1 MKERKSERATSANH
15 PFTLSL
21 FRSFALLF
29 HSLNFVVMK
38 KIEIVGYQRANLG
51 RTESQAIRAEG
62 NVPCVLYGGA
72 EQVHF
77 SAPAILFR
85 ELLYSPNIYEVALN
99 IEGDEYRA
107 ILQEA
112 QFHPVSDALLHA
124 DFLLVTDKKPIK
136 IAVPVRL
143 IGTAPGVQK
152 GGKLVTR
159 VRKLRVK
166 GTVENIPDFIDVDV
180 SGLDLGKSVRVGQ
193 IPVKNIEMLEQAS
206 NPVASIEIPRALR
219 GTVGK

>member
-1 MKERKSERATSANH
+1 MKQ
-15 PFTLSL
+15 
-21 FRSFALLF
+21 
-29 HSLNFVVMK
+29 
-38 KIEIVGYQRANLG
+38 IEIVGYQRANLG
-51 RTESQAIRAEG
+51 RAESQAIRAEG
-62 NVPCVLYGGA
+62 NVPCVLYGGS

-85 ELLYSPNIYEVALN
+85 SLLYTPNVYEVLLN
-99 IEGDEYRA
+99 IEGTEYRA
-107 ILQEA
+107 VLQEA
-112 QFHPVSDALLHA
+112 QFHPVSDTLLHA
-124 DFLLVTDKKPIK
+124 DFLQIIEGKPVK
-136 IAVPVRL
+136 LAVPVRL

-166 GTVENIPDFIDVDV
+166 GAIENIPDFIDVDV

-193 IPVKNIEMLEQAS
+193 IPVQNIEMLEQAS

>member
-1 MKERKSERATSANH
+1 MSGYHSYFSADYGQLAKHN
-15 PFTLSL
+15 
-21 FRSFALLF
+21 
-29 HSLNFVVMK
+29 MK

-62 NVPCVLYGGA
+62 NVPCVLYGGQ

-77 SAPAILFR
+77 YAPAILFR
-85 ELLYSPNIYEVALN
+85 DLLYTPNIFEVALN
-99 IEGDEYRA
+99 IEGAEYRA
-107 ILQEA
+107 VLQEA
-112 QFHPVSDALLHA
+112 QFHPVSDVLLHA
-124 DFLLVTDKKPIK
+124 DFLLITDQKPIK

-143 IGTAPGVQK
+143 LGTAPGVQK

-166 GTVENIPDFIDVDV
+166 GTVENIPDFIDIDV
-180 SGLDLGKSVRVGQ
+180 SNLDLGKSVRVGQ
-193 IPVKNIEMLEQAS
+193 IQVKNIELLEAAS

-219 GTVGK
+219 GK

>member
-1 MKERKSERATSANH
+1 
-15 PFTLSL
+15 
-21 FRSFALLF
+21 
-29 HSLNFVVMK
+29 MK

-62 NVPCVLYGGA
+62 NVPCVLYGGDD
-72 EQVHF
+72 QVHF
-77 SAPAILFR
+77 YAPAILFR
-85 ELLYSPNIYEVALN
+85 DLLYTPDIFEVALN

-112 QFHPVSDALLHA
+112 QFHPVSDALIHA
-124 DFLLVTDKKPIK
+124 DFLLVNDQKSVK

-143 IGTAPGVQK
+143 VGTAPGVQK

-166 GTVENIPDFIDVDV
+166 GSIENIPDYIDVDV
-180 SGLDLGKSVRVGQ
+180 SALDLGKSVRVGQ
-193 IPVKNIEMLEQAS
+193 IPLKNIEMLEQAS
-206 NPVASIEIPRALR
+206 NPVASVEIPRALR

>member
-1 MKERKSERATSANH
+1 MTEQFICT
-15 PFTLSL
+15 FY
-21 FRSFALLF
+21 SFAHLFF
-29 HSLNFVVMK
+29 HSFKVEIMK
-38 KIEIVGYQRANLG
+38 KLEIVGYQRANLG

-62 NVPCVLYGGA
+62 NVPCVLYGGE

-77 SAPAILFR
+77 YAPAILFR
-85 ELLYSPNIYEVALN
+85 DLIYTPNIFEVALN
-99 IEGDEYRA
+99 IEGAEYRA

-112 QFHPVSDALLHA
+112 QFHPVSDVLLHA
-124 DFLLVTDKKPIK
+124 DFLLISDKKPIK

-143 IGTAPGVQK
+143 LGTAPGVQK

-180 SGLDLGKSVRVGQ
+180 SNLDLGKSVRVGQ
-193 IPVKNIEMLEQAS
+193 ISVQNIELLEEAS

>member
-1 MKERKSERATSANH
+1 
-15 PFTLSL
+15 
-21 FRSFALLF
+21 
-29 HSLNFVVMK
+29 MK

-62 NVPCVLYGGA
+62 NVPCVLYGGQ

-77 SAPAILFR
+77 YAPAILFR
-85 ELLYSPNIYEVALN
+85 DLIYTPNIFEVALN
-99 IEGDEYRA
+99 IEGAEYRA
-107 ILQEA
+107 VLQES
-112 QFHPVSDALLHA
+112 QFHPVSDVLLHA

-143 IGTAPGVQK
+143 IGTAPGVQQ
-152 GGKLVTR
+152 GGKLVIR

-166 GTVENIPDFIDVDV
+166 GNLEDIPDFIDVDV
-180 SGLDLGKSVRVGQ
+180 SALELGKSVRIGQ
-193 IPVKNIEMLEQAS
+193 IPVKNIEMLEEAT

-219 GTVGK
+219 GAIGTVAAK

>member
-1 MKERKSERATSANH
+1 
-15 PFTLSL
+15 
-21 FRSFALLF
+21 
-29 HSLNFVVMK
+29 MK

-62 NVPCVLYGGA
+62 NVPCVLYGG
-72 EQVHF
+72 EDQVHF
-77 SAPAILFR
+77 YAPVILFR
-85 ELLYSPNIYEVALN
+85 DLLYTPNVYEVLLN
-99 IEGDEYRA
+99 IEGAEYRA
-107 ILQEA
+107 ILQET
-112 QFHPVSDALLHA
+112 QFHPVSDTLLHA
-124 DFLLVTDKKPIK
+124 DFLLVTDKKPVK

-143 IGTAPGVQK
+143 VGTAPGVQK

-166 GTVENIPDFIDVDV
+166 GPIENIPDFIDVDV
-180 SGLDLGKSVRVGQ
+180 TGLDLGKSVRVGQ
-193 IPVKNIEMLEQAS
+193 IPVNGIEMLEQAS

>member
-1 MKERKSERATSANH
+1 MWTFGTGN
-15 PFTLSL
+15 
-21 FRSFALLF
+21 
-29 HSLNFVVMK
+29 MK

-62 NVPCVLYGGA
+62 NVPCVLYGGQ

-77 SAPAILFR
+77 YAPAILFR
-85 ELLYSPNIYEVALN
+85 DLLYTPNIFEVALN
-99 IEGDEYRA
+99 IEGAEYRA

-112 QFHPVSDALLHA
+112 QFHPVSDVLLHA
-124 DFLLVTDKKPIK
+124 DFLLVADGKAIK
-136 IAVPVRL
+136 IAVPVRT

-166 GTVENIPDFIDVDV
+166 GVIENIPDFIDVDV
-180 SGLDLGKSVRVGQ
+180 SNLDLGKSVRVGQ
-193 IPVKNIEMLEQAS
+193 IPVSGFEMLEEAS

>member
-1 MKERKSERATSANH
+1 
-15 PFTLSL
+15 
-21 FRSFALLF
+21 
-29 HSLNFVVMK
+29 MK

-62 NVPCVLYGGA
+62 NVPCVLYGGQ

-77 SAPAILFR
+77 YAPAILFR
-85 ELLYSPNIYEVALN
+85 DLLYSPNIYEVALN
-99 IEGDEYRA
+99 IEGDLYRA

-124 DFLLVTDKKPIK
+124 DFLLVADGKAIK
-136 IAVPVRL
+136 IAVPVRTV
-143 IGTAPGVQK
+143 GTAPGVQK
-152 GGKLVTR
+152 GGTLVTR
-159 VRKLRVK
+159 VRKLRVR
-166 GTVENIPDFIDVDV
+166 GVIENIPDFIDVDV

-193 IPVKNIEMLEQAS
+193 IPVSGIEMLEEAT

-219 GTVGK
+219 GAVAAK

>member
-1 MKERKSERATSANH
+1 MIDCFGRLAIQPVNQSKFNHFTNMKQ
-15 PFTLSL
+15 
-21 FRSFALLF
+21 
-29 HSLNFVVMK
+29 
-38 KIEIVGYQRANLG
+38 IEIVGYQRANLG
-51 RTESQAIRAEG
+51 RAESQAIRAEG
-62 NVPCVLYGGA
+62 NVPCVLYGGS

-85 ELLYSPNIYEVALN
+85 SLLYTPNVYEVLLN
-99 IEGDEYRA
+99 IEGTEYRA
-107 ILQEA
+107 VLQEA
-112 QFHPVSDALLHA
+112 QFHPVSDTLLHA
-124 DFLLVTDKKPIK
+124 DFLQIIEGKPVK
-136 IAVPVRL
+136 LAVPVRL

-166 GTVENIPDFIDVDV
+166 GAIENIPDFIDVDV

-193 IPVKNIEMLEQAS
+193 IPVQNIEMLEQAS

>member
-1 MKERKSERATSANH
+1 
-15 PFTLSL
+15 
-21 FRSFALLF
+21 
-29 HSLNFVVMK
+29 MK

-62 NVPCVLYGGA
+62 NVPCVLYGGN

-77 SAPAILFR
+77 YAPAILFR
-85 ELLYSPNIYEVALN
+85 DLVYTPNIFEVALN
-99 IEGDEYRA
+99 IEGAEYRA
-107 ILQEA
+107 ILQET
-112 QFHPVSDALLHA
+112 QFHPVSDVLMHA
-124 DFLLVTDKKPIK
+124 DFLLVTDKKPVK

-166 GTVENIPDFIDVDV
+166 GNVENIPDFIDVDV
-180 SGLDLGKSVRVGQ
+180 SGLELGKSVRVGQ
-193 IPVKNIEMLEQAS
+193 ISVKNVEVLEQAS

-219 GTVGK
+219 GTVSAK

>member
-1 MKERKSERATSANH
+1 
-15 PFTLSL
+15 
-21 FRSFALLF
+21 
-29 HSLNFVVMK
+29 MK

-62 NVPCVLYGGA
+62 NVPCVLYGGQ

-77 SAPAILFR
+77 YAPAILFR

-99 IEGDEYRA
+99 IEGAEYRA

-124 DFLLVTDKKPIK
+124 DFLLVADGKSIK
-136 IAVPVRL
+136 ISVPVRT
-143 IGTAPGVQK
+143 IGVAPGVQK
-152 GGKLVTR
+152 GGKLITR

-166 GTVENIPDFIDVDV
+166 GLIENIPDFIDVDV
-180 SGLDLGKSVRVGQ
+180 SNLDLGKSVRVGQ
-193 IPVKNIEMLEQAS
+193 IPVSGIEMLEEAT
-206 NPVASIEIPRALR
+206 NPVASIEIPRSLR

>member
-1 MKERKSERATSANH
+1 
-15 PFTLSL
+15 
-21 FRSFALLF
+21 
-29 HSLNFVVMK
+29 MK

-51 RTESQAIRAEG
+51 RAESQAIRAEG
-62 NVPCVLYGGA
+62 NVPCVLYGGD

-77 SAPAILFR
+77 YAPAILFR
-85 ELLYSPNIYEVALN
+85 ELIYSPNIYEVALN
-99 IEGDEYRA
+99 IEGAEYRA

-112 QFHPVSDALLHA
+112 QFHPVSDSLLHA
-124 DFLLVTDKKPIK
+124 DFLLVTDKKQVK

-143 IGTAPGVQK
+143 VGTAPGVQK

-166 GTVENIPDFIDVDV
+166 GSIDNIPDFIDVDV

-219 GTVGK
+219 GTVSAK

>member
-1 MKERKSERATSANH
+1 MKVRYFSAYH
-15 PFTLSL
+15 
-21 FRSFALLF
+21 SFAHSLF
-29 HSLNFVVMK
+29 HSLNYFVMK
-38 KIEIVGYQRANLG
+38 KIEIVGYKRANLG

-77 SAPAILFR
+77 YAPVILFR
-85 ELLYSPNIYEVALN
+85 ELIYTPNIFEVALN
-99 IEGDEYRA
+99 IEGEEYRA
-107 ILQEA
+107 ILQET
-112 QFHPVSDALLHA
+112 QFHPVSDILLHA
-124 DFLLVTDKKPIK
+124 DFLLVTDDKPVK
-136 IAVPVRL
+136 MAVPVRL
-143 IGTAPGVQK
+143 TGSAPGVQK

-166 GTVENIPDFIDVDV
+166 GTVSNIPDFIDVDV

-219 GTVGK
+219 GSLK

>member
-1 MKERKSERATSANH
+1 VIERLA
-15 PFTLSL
+15 
-21 FRSFALLF
+21 F
-29 HSLNFVVMK
+29 HSFTQLLIHSIQFTNMK

-62 NVPCVLYGGA
+62 NVPCVLYGGQ

-85 ELLYSPNIYEVALN
+85 ELLYTPNVYEVALN
-99 IEGDEYRA
+99 IEGTEYRA

-124 DFLLVTDKKPIK
+124 DFLQVSDGKPVK
-136 IAVPVRL
+136 LSVPVRL
-143 IGTAPGVQK
+143 VGTAPGVQK

-166 GTVENIPDFIDVDV
+166 GTLENIPEFIDVDV

-193 IPVKNIEMLEQAS
+193 IPVEGFELLEQAS

-219 GTVGK
+219 GTVSAK